1 MRRRSLKTFQSA
13 ENSPERLL
21 RENNQVDESI
31 LEKLKRLNTKKQQK
45 LQDDLNRIEEAQNT
59 LRKSKTTVNFHR
71 LQVNGLPKDEEADGG
86 IVTIEKQ
93 QEPSNIAPI
102 LENNS
107 EHESASLTGT
117 A

>member
-1 MRRRSLKTFQSA
+1 MKTFQSA
-13 ENSPERLL
+13 EHSPERLL

-71 LQVNGLPKDEEADGG
+71 LNVNGLPKDEEGEAANG
-86 IVTIEKQ
+86 TIEKQ
-93 QEPSNIAPI
+93 
-102 LENNS
+102 
-107 EHESASLTGT
+107 
-117 A
+117 